1 MKANVVD
8 IPKELL
14 PSASPLFYFRFM
26 EKYLQRGVSAG
37 KEEVHA
43 AIKDLYHGLYPKAF
57 CKIYPDYLGN
67 DDTFCNVMSSDGSGT
82 KSILAYLYWKE
93 TGDISVWRGIAQDAI
108 VMNLDD
114 LLCVGATNNFLYTS
128 IINRNKN
135 LIPGDVIAELI
146 KGSKEFIERMNDF
159 GVHIHAMGGETADL
173 GDCVRTTTVDATMT
187 VRMKKESLV
196 LTQNI
201 KPGDIIVGLASYGK
215 ASYEDEYNSGISSN
229 GLTSARHDL
238 LAKFY
243 AEKYPES
250 FDDAINSKLV
260 YSGTKKMTD
269 ALEGTSLN
277 IGKAVLSPTRTYAP
291 ILKKLLKEIPAQV
304 HGLVNC
310 TGGAHTKVLHYI
322 ENLRIVKNNLLP
334 VPPLFKLIQHE
345 SKTDWKEMFKVLNC
359 GTRLEVYVEEK
370 HASVVIETAK
380 LFEVDAQIIGYVEAA
395 EKNEVMVKS
404 EYGDFVY
411 S

>member
-1 MKANVVD
+1 
-8 IPKELL
+8 
-14 PSASPLFYFRFM
+14 M
-26 EKYLQRGVSAG
+26 EKYSQRGVSAG

-43 AIKDLYHGLYPKAF
+43 AVKDLYHGLYPKAF

-67 DDTFCNVMSSDGSGT
+67 DDAFCNVMSSDGSGT

-114 LLCVGATNNFLYTS
+114 LLCVGAADNFLYTS

-135 LIPGDVIAELI
+135 LIPGEVIAEII
-146 KGSKEFIERMNDF
+146 KGSKEFLERMNDF
-159 GVHIHAMGGETADL
+159 GVRIHAMGGETADL
-173 GDCVRTTTVDATMT
+173 GDCVRTTTVDATMS
-187 VRMKKESLV
+187 VRMKKENLV

-201 KPGDIIVGLASYGK
+201 KPGDVIVGLASYGK

-243 AEKYPES
+243 ADKYPES
-250 FDDAINSKLV
+250 FDAAINSALV
-260 YSGTKKMTD
+260 YSGTKKLTD
-269 ALEGTSLN
+269 ALESTPLN

-291 ILKKLLKEIPAQV
+291 VIKKLLEEIPGQV

-334 VPPLFKLIQHE
+334 VPPLFKLIQSE

-359 GTRLEVYVEEK
+359 GTRLEVYVNETN
-370 HASVVIETAK
+370 ASAVIETAK
-380 LFEVDAQIIGYVEAA
+380 AFGVDAQIIGYVEAA
-395 EKNEVMVKS
+395 EKNEVVLKS
-404 EYGDFVY
+404 EYGEFVY

>member
-1 MKANVVD
+1 
-8 IPKELL
+8 
-14 PSASPLFYFRFM
+14 M
-26 EKYLQRGVSAG
+26 EKYSQRGVSAG

-43 AIKDLYHGLYPKAF
+43 AVKDLYHGLYPKAF

-67 DDTFCNVMSSDGSGT
+67 DDAFCNVMSSDGSGT

-114 LLCVGATNNFLYTS
+114 LLCVGAADNFLYTS

-135 LIPGDVIAELI
+135 LIPGEVIAEII
-146 KGSKEFIERMNDF
+146 KGSKEFLERMNDF
-159 GVHIHAMGGETADL
+159 GVRIHAMGGETADL
-173 GDCVRTTTVDATMT
+173 GDCVRTTTVDATMS
-187 VRMKKESLV
+187 VRMKKENLV

-201 KPGDIIVGLASYGK
+201 KPGDVIVGLASYGK
-215 ASYEDEYNSGISSN
+215 ASYEEEYNSGISSN

-250 FDDAINSKLV
+250 FDAAINSALV

-269 ALEGTSLN
+269 ALEGTPLN

-291 ILKKLLKEIPAQV
+291 VIKKLLAEIPGQV

-334 VPPLFKLIQHE
+334 VPPLFKLIQSE

-359 GTRLEVYVEEK
+359 GTRLEVYVNETN
-370 HASVVIETAK
+370 ASTVIETAK
-380 LFEVDAQIIGYVEAA
+380 SFGVEAQIIGHVEAA
-395 EKNEVMVKS
+395 EKNEVVLKS
-404 EYGDFVY
+404 EYGEFVY